1 MKRFLVITV
10 GILAVMLLAP
20 AGLYLWASSR
30 DLSRYQNQIAE
41 QVRKA
46 TGRELVMKGGLRIN
60 FTLSPSAVAEDVVLA
75 NAAGGSRPEMAR
87 IKRVVLHLDPFSLL
101 LGEVRIGRL
110 QLFGADVLIER
121 DGDGRS
127 NLAMEPPVEG
137 SGPHPSE
144 HQSLRIKNTPSLPW
158 ISRIEVEGSTLT
170 LKETAERPAIVF
182 VIDRFIGTATQ
193 PTTPVSGEFL
203 GRINSSEALSLNL
216 KKAGTFDGW
225 LKGVPGDLDMQGTL
239 GGLPVSVTGQ
249 VAARRLEMVAE
260 VEGRSLV
267 TLGHLLNLPLPE
279 TAPYAMKLKLTN
291 PRTGPKLDIAELKIG
306 DSVLRGD
313 MVFRTTRAG
322 KPIVVANFAADR
334 FDLAD
339 LKPRPPAPPPSQN
352 GGTAPGQ
359 SGPSG
364 TAQAAVPPA
373 APPPPPPSPAPMTR
387 PTASDGRVIP
397 NDPYPIEAIKR
408 WNGSVSLRVA
418 EVVGAA
424 VKMQGLSVSL
434 ALNDGKLT
442 LRPTATIGSGQLG
455 IDAQI
460 DASGAGPVLVLSATA
475 SKVPL
480 EDMLT
485 LLGISAGVKGASI
498 DMELKLRGSG
508 RSLRESLGLA
518 VGNLDFVIGSA
529 QITRDVAHLL
539 TPEWIRMLGLGDRP
553 ATLNCAAGKIEFGGR
568 PEGERGAANIR
579 KLVLDAQR
587 FTAIGGGY
595 IHLRNEQL
603 GLLMWPEPRDL
614 ALMGTAVPLRL
625 KGSLAQAS
633 AETDI
638 AAVKSAAGAIPGT
651 RVASLTAAI
660 TTAGRAAS
668 AGSLNACGTVLA
680 RLDSLRP
687 NLRAQLPQPPA
698 VQPEYRPPR
707 ATPRRSR

>member
-1 MKRFLVITV
+1 
-10 GILAVMLLAP
+10 MLLAP

-30 DLSRYQNQIAE
+30 DLSRYQAQIAE

-75 NAAGGSRPEMAR
+75 NATGGSRPDMAR

-101 LGEVRIGRL
+101 LGEIRIGRL

-144 HQSLRIKNTPSLPW
+144 HQSLRIKNTASLPW

-170 LKETAERPAIVF
+170 LKETADRPAIVF
-182 VIDRFIGTATQ
+182 VIDRFIGTASQ

-203 GRINSSEALSLNL
+203 GRINSSEALALNL

-239 GGLPVSVTGQ
+239 GGMPIALTGQ
-249 VAARRLEMVAE
+249 VAARRLEMAAE

-306 DSVLRGD
+306 DSMLRGD

-322 KPIVVANFAADR
+322 KPIVVANFAADK

-352 GGTAPGQ
+352 GGTPGQ
-359 SGPSG
+359 PGPSG
-364 TAQAAVPPA
+364 TAQAAAPP
-373 APPPPPPSPAPMTR
+373 APPPPAPAPR

-397 NDPYPIEAIKR
+397 ADPYPIETIRR

-434 ALNDGKLT
+434 ALSDGKLT

-460 DASGAGPVLVLSATA
+460 DASGAGPVLILSATA

-480 EDMLT
+480 EDMMT
-485 LLGISAGVKGASI
+485 LLGISAGIKGASI

-553 ATLNCAAGKIEFGGR
+553 ATLNCVAGKVEFGGR

-638 AAVKSAAGAIPGT
+638 AAAKSAAGAIPGT

-707 ATPRRSR
+707 ATPRRTR

>member
-1 MKRFLVITV
+1 MKRFLWITV
-10 GILAVMLLAP
+10 GTLAVLLLAP

-30 DLSRYQNQIAE
+30 DLSRYQSQIAE

-46 TGRELVMKGGLRIN
+46 TGRELVMKGGLRVN

-87 IKRVVLHLDPFSLL
+87 IKRLVLHLDPFSLL
-101 LGEVRIGRL
+101 LGEIRIGRL
-110 QLFGADVLIER
+110 QLFGADILIER
-121 DGDGRS
+121 DGEGRS
-127 NLAMEPPVEG
+127 NLAMEAPVEG

-158 ISRIEVEGSTLT
+158 ISRIEVEGSTVT
-170 LKETAERPAIVF
+170 LKETAERPAVVIV
-182 VIDRFIGTATQ
+182 VDRFIGTATQ
-193 PTTPVSGEFL
+193 ATAPISGEFL
-203 GRINSSEALSLNL
+203 GRINSSEALALSL

-239 GGLPVSVTGQ
+239 GGLPVAVTGQ
-249 VAARRLEMVAE
+249 VAARRLEMGVE

-267 TLGHLLNLPLPE
+267 ALGHILNLPLPE
-279 TAPYAMKLKLTN
+279 TAPYGLKLKLTN

-313 MVFRTTRAG
+313 MVFRTTKAG
-322 KPIVVANFAADR
+322 KSVIVANLAADK

-339 LKPRPPAPPPSQN
+339 LKPRPAAPPPPSN
-352 GGTAPGQ
+352 GGTAPAA

-364 TAQAAVPPA
+364 TAQAAAPPA
-373 APPPPPPSPAPMTR
+373 APPPPAPPPAPASH
-387 PTASDGRVIP
+387 PAASDGRVIP
-397 NDPYPIEAIKR
+397 GDPYPIEAIKK
-408 WNGSVSLRVA
+408 WNGSFTLRVA

-424 VKMQGLSVSL
+424 VKMQGLSVTL
-434 ALNDGKLT
+434 TLNDGKLT
-442 LRPTATIGSGQLG
+442 LRPAATIGSGQLG

-460 DASGAGPVLVLSATA
+460 DASGAGPVLTLTATA
-475 SKVPL
+475 AKVPL
-480 EDMLT
+480 EDMMT
-485 LLGISAGVKGASI
+485 LLGISTGVKGASI
-498 DMELKLRGSG
+498 DMEVKLRGSG

-518 VGNLDFVIGSA
+518 VGNMDFVIGSA
-529 QITRDVAHLL
+529 QITKEAAHLL

-579 KLVLDAQR
+579 KLVIDAQR

-595 IHLRNEQL
+595 IHLRNEQI

-614 ALMGTAVPLRL
+614 ALIGAAVPLRL

-633 AETDI
+633 AESD
-638 AAVKSAAGAIPGT
+638 AAAARSAAGAVPGT

-660 TTAGRAAS
+660 TTAGRAAAS
-668 AGSLNACGTVLA
+668 ASLNACGTVLA

-687 NLRAQLPQPPA
+687 NLRAQLPQPPS

-707 ATPRRSR
+707 AAPRRGR